1 VKMRW
6 IVASLALALSG
17 CGTLDS
23 MTGTVGG
30 WFGAGPA
37 KAKPAELVEF
47 KPAATLTEAWKGE
60 TGETGAYLFRPQAD
74 GDNVFAAGGSRVVRL
89 AVTTGNPVWKTD
101 TGVKLS
107 TGAGAGEGLVLAG
120 GGKGELLAIDPASGK
135 LRWKVTLSSEVTGQL
150 LAANDIVIARTGDG
164 RVHGLAVADGSRK
177 WLYTRNLPVLSLRG
191 SGGMVVNDG
200 VLYAGFPG
208 GKLVALN
215 PANGAQLWEAT
226 VAQPRGATELERV
239 ADVMGNPVVDERQ
252 VCAVAYQGRV
262 ACFDRR
268 NGTPLWARDTSSNSG
283 LAMDERNVYVT
294 DDQDAVTAYDKT
306 SGRAGWRQDKLA
318 RRQVTAPLA
327 LGIWVVVADGEGV
340 VHVLSADDGSFVAR
354 AKVDS
359 AVRTAPV
366 DIGPGFAVQT
376 AKGTV
381 AAFRLK

>member
-1 VKMRW
+1 VKTRIM
-6 IVASLALALSG
+6 IAGLALALSG
-17 CGTLDS
+17 CSTVGS
-23 MTGTVGG
+23 MSRTVGG
-30 WFGAGPA
+30 WFGSGPA

-47 KPAATLTEAWKGE
+47 KPTASLAEAWKAD
-60 TGETGAYLFRPQAD
+60 TGDADGHLFHPQAEGND
-74 GDNVFAAGGSRVVRL
+74 VVAAGGSRVVRI
-89 AVTTGNPVWKTD
+89 AVANGNTVWRTD

-107 TGAGAGEGLVLAG
+107 AGAGAGQGLALAG
-120 GGKGELLAIDPASGK
+120 GGRGELLALDLASGQ
-135 LRWKVTLSSEVTGQL
+135 LRWKATLSSQVTGQL
-150 LAANDIVIARTGDG
+150 LALGETVIARTGDG
-164 RVHGLAVADGSRK
+164 RVHGLAAADGSRK

-191 SGGMVVNDG
+191 SGGMVVRND

-215 PANGAQLWEAT
+215 AANGAQLWEAT
-226 VAQPRGATELERV
+226 VALPRGATELERV

-268 NGTPLWARDTSSNSG
+268 NGAPLWSRDTSSNSG

-306 SGRAGWRQDKLA
+306 NGRAGWRQDKLA
-318 RRQVTAPLA
+318 RRQITAPLA
-327 LGIWVVVADGEGV
+327 LGAWVVVADGEGY
-340 VHVLSADDGSFVAR
+340 VHVLSADDGRFVAR
-354 AKVDS
+354 GKVDS
-359 AVRTAPV
+359 GVLTPPV